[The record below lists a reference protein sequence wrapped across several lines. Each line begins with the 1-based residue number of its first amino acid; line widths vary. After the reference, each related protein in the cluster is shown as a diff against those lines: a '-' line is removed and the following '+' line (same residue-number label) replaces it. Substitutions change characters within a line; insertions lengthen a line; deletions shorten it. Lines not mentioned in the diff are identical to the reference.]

1 MEEGHGNTT
10 NTHEMWCKP
19 HGENSGSN
27 ITGGACK
34 ALMLLSRHAESAI
47 PHQHPHIPLYLLH
60 ERCHLFLLLFQ
71 RLRDSG
77 QPQQAH
83 RPKEPPRALGGSAA
97 NPPRG
102 ARRPP
107 RQGRRHDAR
116 PTMPRHVPSSLPA
129 CPAPPSPR
137 GSGPPPSA
145 PPWRSPGNAC
155 WAGGERGGRDGLR
168 GARGQRG
175 GFRSLRGGRWGI
187 AAVAVAIPQRSPAVV
202 SRRGRAAAA
211 LCRGLRSGPPRLQG
225 TAGAAAK
232 ETEKQ
237 SATEQ
242 R

>member
-1 MEEGHGNTT
+1 MGTPPIPT
-10 NTHEMWCKP
+10 RC
-19 HGENSGSN
+19 
-27 ITGGACK
+27 GANRTERTRGATSDGVCK
-34 ALMLLSRHAESAI
+34 ALMLLSPHAESAI

-60 ERCHLFLLLFQ
+60 ERRHLFLLLFQ

-83 RPKEPPRALGGSAA
+83 RPKEPPRALGGSATNA
-97 NPPRG
+97 PSA

-107 RQGRRHDAR
+107 RQGRRHHAR
-116 PTMPRHVPSSLPA
+116 PTMPRHVPSCSRR
-129 CPAPPSPR
+129 APRAAPR
-137 GSGPPPSA
+137 AGRSRRHQRRHGGRRATRAGLGVSGEGRA
-145 PPWRSPGNAC
+145 VR
-155 WAGGERGGRDGLR
+155 AGGT
-168 GARGQRG
+168 ARGQRG

-187 AAVAVAIPQRSPAVV
+187 AAVAVAIPRAPALTGVV
-202 SRRGRAAAA
+202 SRRARAAAA
-211 LCRGLRSGPPRLQG
+211 LCRGLRTGPPRLQG